1 MGLVDQADDHDPA
14 AAAAA
19 ATEQQQS
26 PTGTGVKRKLIR
38 GGIVLA
44 VLVAVAIGVV
54 GLLPGLSGVRAAIES
69 ASVGWVLAAAA
80 IQMVGTAGAIVFVQL
95 VFCDEPHRLTWK
107 MGGAM
112 QAANAVL
119 PTGGG
124 TLVSYWTLSSVGW
137 RAEPFAERTAVM
149 IIASAAPNLLAV
161 IVVGLGIGLGL
172 FAGPN
177 DWWLTFLPA
186 AIAILIAVAAIWAA
200 GWGHG
205 LAART
210 KRRWLRE
217 TLHVVATGVSGTVE
231 VLRRW
236 DWRVL
241 GTWVDLL
248 GWIGALWA
256 ALHAVG
262 EHLPFAV
269 VAMGYLIGQIAQVIP
284 VPGGIG
290 AIDAGVTGALVLY
303 GADASKAAAGEL
315 IAHAI
320 ALLIPILV
328 GGIGLVLLPRAISKQ
343 RSRLT
348 QTPEAPVAGGER
360 P

>member
-1 MGLVDQADDHDPA
+1 MAGQAADHDSAAEVAASEESPPA
-14 AAAAA
+14 
-19 ATEQQQS
+19 
-26 PTGTGVKRKLIR
+26 PTRKGVKGKLIR
-38 GGIVLA
+38 GGIVLG
-44 VLVAVAIGVV
+44 VLVAVVIGVV
-54 GLLPGLSGVRAAIES
+54 GLLPGLGGVRSAIGS
-69 ASVGWVLAAAA
+69 ASPGWVLAAAG
-80 IQMVGTAGAIVFVQL
+80 IQIVGTAGAIVFVQL
-95 VFCDEPHRLTWK
+95 IFAGEPHRLTRR
-107 MGGAM
+107 MGGGM

-137 RAEPFAERTAVM
+137 GAERFAERTAVM

-161 IVVGLGIGLGL
+161 IFIGLGMGVGL
-172 FAGPN
+172 FAGPD

-186 AIAILIAVAAIWAA
+186 AIAVLIAVGAIWAA
-200 GWGHG
+200 RWGHR
-205 LAART
+205 LAGRT

-217 TLHVVATGVSGTVE
+217 ALHVVATGVSGTVE
-231 VLRRW
+231 VLRTW
-236 DWRVL
+236 NWRVL
-241 GTWVDLL
+241 GTWVDLF

-269 VAMGYLIGQIAQVIP
+269 VAMAYLMGQIAQVIP

-303 GADASKAAAGEL
+303 GADASKAAAGQL

-320 ALLIPILV
+320 ALLIPVVV
-328 GGIGLVLLPRAISKQ
+328 GGIGLVQLPRAINKQ
-343 RSRLT
+343 RSRLE
-348 QTPEAPVAGGER
+348 QSPEAAVTGGEL

>member
-1 MGLVDQADDHDPA
+1 MVAASTESRPA
-14 AAAAA
+14 
-19 ATEQQQS
+19 
-26 PTGTGVKRKLIR
+26 PTLTGVKRKLIR
-38 GGIVLA
+38 GGIALG

-54 GLLPGLSGVRAAIES
+54 GLLPGLSGVRSAIGS
-69 ASVGWVLAAAA
+69 ASPGWVLAAAG

-95 VFCDEPHRLTWK
+95 VFSDEPHRLTWK
-107 MGGAM
+107 MGGGM

-137 RAEPFAERTAVM
+137 RAESFAERTAVM
-149 IIASAAPNLLAV
+149 IIASAAPNFLAV
-161 IVVGLGIGLGL
+161 IVIGLGMGL
-172 FAGPN
+172 GLLAGPD

-186 AIAILIAVAAIWAA
+186 AIAFLIAVGAIWAA
-200 GWGHG
+200 RWGHR

-236 DWRVL
+236 NWRVL

-262 EHLPFAV
+262 EHLPIAV
-269 VAMGYLIGQIAQVIP
+269 VAMAYLIGQIAQVIP

-315 IAHAI
+315 ISHAI
-320 ALLIPILV
+320 ALVIPIVV
-328 GGIGLVLLPRAISKQ
+328 GGIGLVLLPSAINKQ
-343 RSRLT
+343 RSRLK
-348 QTPEAPVAGGER
+348 QSPEATAAGG
-360 P
+360 PT

>member
-1 MGLVDQADDHDPA
+1 MR
-14 AAAAA
+14 
-19 ATEQQQS
+19 S
-26 PTGTGVKRKLIR
+26 
-38 GGIVLA
+38 
-44 VLVAVAIGVV
+44 AIG
-54 GLLPGLSGVRAAIES
+54 S
-69 ASVGWVLAAAA
+69 ASPGWVLAAAG
-80 IQMVGTAGAIVFVQL
+80 IQVVGTAGAIIFVQL
-95 VFCDEPHRLTWK
+95 VFSGEPHRLTWK
-107 MGGAM
+107 MGGGM

-137 RAEPFAERTAVM
+137 HAEPFAERTAVM
-149 IIASAAPNLLAV
+149 IIASAAPNLLAI
-161 IVVGLGIGLGL
+161 IVVGLGMGLGL
-172 FAGPN
+172 FAGPP

-186 AIAILIAVAAIWAA
+186 AIATLVAVGAIWAA
-200 GWGHG
+200 GRGHR

-217 TLHVVATGVSGTVE
+217 GLHVVATGVSGTVE
-231 VLRRW
+231 VLRRCN
-236 DWRVL
+236 WRVL

-256 ALHAVG
+256 ALYAVG

-284 VPGGIG
+284 IPGGIG

-328 GGIGLVLLPRAISKQ
+328 GGIGLVLLPRAIKKQ
-343 RSRLT
+343 RSPMK
-348 QTPEAPVAGGER
+348 QTPEAAVAGRER

>member
-1 MGLVDQADDHDPA
+1 VGDSA
-14 AAAAA
+14 
-19 ATEQQQS
+19 EQQQP
-26 PTGTGVKRKLIR
+26 PTHSGVKRKLIR
-38 GGIVLA
+38 GGMALA
-44 VLVAVAIGVV
+44 VLVAVVIGVI
-54 GLLPGLSGVRAAIES
+54 GLVPGLSGVRSAIGS
-69 ASVGWVLAAAA
+69 ASPGWVLVAAG

-95 VFCDEPHRLTWK
+95 VFSNEPHRLTWK

-137 RAEPFAERTAVM
+137 GAEPFAERTAVM
-149 IIASAAPNLLAV
+149 IIASAAPNLLAI
-161 IVVGLGIGLGL
+161 IVVGLGMGLGL
-172 FAGPN
+172 FAGPD

-186 AIAILIAVAAIWAA
+186 AIAAVIAVGAVWAA
-200 GWGHG
+200 GRGHR

-210 KRRWLRE
+210 KRRWLQDG
-217 TLHVVATGVSGTVE
+217 LHVVATGVSGTVE
-231 VLRRW
+231 VLRHW
-236 DWRVL
+236 NWRVL

-256 ALHAVG
+256 ALYAVG
-262 EHLPFAV
+262 DHLPFAV
-269 VAMGYLIGQIAQVIP
+269 VATGYLIGQIAQVIP
-284 VPGGIG
+284 VPGGVG

-315 IAHAI
+315 ISHAI

-328 GGIGLVLLPRAISKQ
+328 GGAGLVLLPRAINKQ
-343 RSRLT
+343 RSRLN
-348 QTPEAPVAGGER
+348 QAPETAAASER

>member
-1 MGLVDQADDHDPA
+1 LVDRTDDRDPA
-14 AAAAA
+14 TTVAASA
-19 ATEQQQS
+19 EQPQP
-26 PTGTGVKRKLIR
+26 PTDSGVRRKLIR
-38 GGIVLA
+38 GGLALA
-44 VLVAVAIGVV
+44 VLVGVVVGVV
-54 GLLPGLSGVRAAIES
+54 GLLPGLSGVRSAIGS
-69 ASVGWVLAAAA
+69 ASPGWVLLAAG
-80 IQMVGTAGAIVFVQL
+80 IQMVGTVGAIVFVQL
-95 VFCDEPHRLTWK
+95 VFSDEPHRLTWK
-107 MGGAM
+107 MGGGM

-137 RAEPFAERTAVM
+137 HVEPFAERTAVM
-149 IIASAAPNLLAV
+149 IIASAAPNLLAI
-161 IVVGLGIGLGL
+161 IVVGLGMGLGL
-172 FAGPN
+172 FAGPD

-186 AIAILIAVAAIWAA
+186 AIGILVAVGAIWAA
-200 GWGHG
+200 RWGHR

-217 TLHVVATGVSGTVE
+217 GLHVVATGVSGTVE

-236 DWRVL
+236 NWRLL

-256 ALHAVG
+256 ALYAVG

-269 VAMGYLIGQIAQVIP
+269 VAMGYLVGQIAQVIP

-290 AIDAGVTGALVLY
+290 AIDAGVTAALVLY

-315 IAHAI
+315 ISHAI

-328 GGIGLVLLPRAISKQ
+328 GGVGLALLPRAINKQ
-343 RSRLT
+343 RSQLAE
-348 QTPEAPVAGGER
+348 TPEAAVAAGER

>member
-1 MGLVDQADDHDPA
+1 MGFVDPADDHDPA

-54 GLLPGLSGVRAAIES
+54 GLLPGLSGVRSAIES

-137 RAEPFAERTAVM
+137 RPEPFAERTAVM

-200 GWGHG
+200 GWGHR

-217 TLHVVATGVSGTVE
+217 TLHVVATGVSGTLE
-231 VLRRW
+231 ILRRR

-256 ALHAVG
+256 ALR
-262 EHLPFAV
+262 
-269 VAMGYLIGQIAQVIP
+269 
-284 VPGGIG
+284 

>member
-1 MGLVDQADDHDPA
+1 
-14 AAAAA
+14 
-19 ATEQQQS
+19 
-26 PTGTGVKRKLIR
+26 
-38 GGIVLA
+38 
-44 VLVAVAIGVV
+44 
-54 GLLPGLSGVRAAIES
+54 
-69 ASVGWVLAAAA
+69 
-80 IQMVGTAGAIVFVQL
+80 
-95 VFCDEPHRLTWK
+95 
-107 MGGAM
+107 
-112 QAANAVL
+112 
-119 PTGGG
+119 
-124 TLVSYWTLSSVGW
+124 
-137 RAEPFAERTAVM
+137 M

-161 IVVGLGIGLGL
+161 IVVGLGMGLGL
-172 FAGPN
+172 FAGPD

-186 AIAILIAVAAIWAA
+186 AIALLVAVAAVWAA
-200 GWGHG
+200 GWGHR

-217 TLHVVATGVSGTVE
+217 GLNVVATGVSGTVE

-236 DWRVL
+236 NWRVL

-248 GWIGALWA
+248 GWVGALWA

-284 VPGGIG
+284 IPGGIG

-303 GADASKAAAGEL
+303 GADASKAAVGQL

-328 GGIGLVLLPRAISKQ
+328 GGIGLVLLPRAIHKQ
-343 RSRLT
+343 RSRLK
-348 QTPEAPVAGGER
+348 QSPEAAVARGGPV
-360 P
+360 